1 MEVAILLGVLGVNI
15 ILGVPLPFALGV
27 TSLVALFY
35 IGGIPLVIIPQRL
48 IAGLNSFGLLAI
60 PFFILVGALMNESG
74 ITKRIIAFS
83 NCLVGHFTGGLALV
97 NIVASVFFAGIS
109 GSATADTSAIGGI
122 LIPAM
127 IEEGYEPEF
136 AVAVTATSSTVG
148 PIIPP
153 SITMV
158 LYGII
163 SGASITK
170 LFLGGYIPGLLLG
183 LLLCIIAYIISR
195 KRNYPKYPR
204 ATAKQLLD
212 TFLNAIWALIL
223 PFLIIGGIL
232 SGIFTVTEAAGVA
245 VVYSLVIGAF
255 VYKQLTWTT
264 VCDILFDS
272 AVKVSA
278 LMTVAASALIYSW
291 VLTLLQIPQAVTNAI
306 FRVTT
311 NPAVILLLLNLMLL
325 LVGTFME
332 AKSAMIILVPVILPM
347 LKNVG
352 IDPVHFGVIMVF
364 NLLLG
369 LITPPVGLCLNLACQ
384 IAEVPI
390 HKGFIASL
398 PFFAVQI
405 VILFLITYV
414 PSLVMFLPNLVY
426 R

>member
-1 MEVAILLGVLGVNI
+1 VEVAILLGVLGVNI